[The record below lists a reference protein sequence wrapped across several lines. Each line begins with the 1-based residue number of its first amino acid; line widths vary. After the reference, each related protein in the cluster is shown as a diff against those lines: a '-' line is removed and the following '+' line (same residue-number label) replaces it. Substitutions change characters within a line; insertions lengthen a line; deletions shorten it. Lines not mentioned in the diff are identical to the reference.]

1 MLEPVQAR
9 ILPSSAA
16 KPGKQLGVLPAA
28 ARSAF
33 RSKMCFKTTCV
44 VCKLPT
50 WTGCG
55 QHVASA
61 LRGIPEENRCPVWK
75 TGAGSHK
82 LAEGETTEA
91 QAGAAAKQ
99 AQQCDIS

>member
-1 MLEPVQAR
+1 
-9 ILPSSAA
+9 
-16 KPGKQLGVLPAA
+16 
-28 ARSAF
+28 
-33 RSKMCFKTTCV
+33 MCFKTTCG

-61 LRGIPEENRCPVWK
+61 LKGIPEENRCPMWK

-82 LAEGETTEA
+82 LAEGETWTPTEA
-91 QAGAAAKQ
+91 QAAAASKQ